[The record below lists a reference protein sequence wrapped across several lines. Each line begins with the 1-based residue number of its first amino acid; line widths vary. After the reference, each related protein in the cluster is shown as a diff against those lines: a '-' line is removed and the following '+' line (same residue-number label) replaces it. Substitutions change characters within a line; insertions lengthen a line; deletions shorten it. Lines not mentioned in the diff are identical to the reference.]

1 MPHRMKQLELPVEGQ
16 VDPGWPTYE
25 AMNEEALRAADI
37 ALGRDVEQLAL
48 DCGLSRR
55 ELNKQRERTP
65 DDDQGGPASLG
76 HQALYRAALYL
87 DSVRRRFGADRCRPA
102 ARLIA
107 RACGAAVADEI
118 RAKEIEDDTPRTI
131 LRLGI
136 EANRELADYLAQ
148 LDTRIA
154 DGDLSP
160 RDARALLPEL
170 DEVLERAMGAKVALQ
185 RRLEAPLHFGRKA
198 D

>member
-1 MPHRMKQLELPVEGQ
+1 MPHKMRQLELPVQ
-16 VDPGWPTYE
+16 DQFDPGWPTYE
-25 AMNEEALRAADI
+25 ALNEEALRAADI

-102 ARLIA
+102 ARLVA
-107 RACGAAVADEI
+107 RACGASVADEI
-118 RAKEIEDDTPRTI
+118 PAWEFTDESPLGL

-136 EANRELADYLAQ
+136 EANRELADYLEK
-148 LDTRIA
+148 LDDRIA
-154 DGDLSP
+154 DGRLDVA
-160 RDARALLPEL
+160 DARALLPEL
-170 DEVLERAMGAKVALQ
+170 DQVLERAMGAKVALQ
-185 RRLEAPLHFGRKA
+185 RRLETPLHFGRKA